1 MFLSERAQQLINC
14 FRDEENG
21 GVDNYKA
28 SVSDAMSIII
38 SMHDVHAN
46 TDKERE
52 ALINALSVLSDYNE
66 LLTALSKE
74 K

>member
-1 MFLSERAQQLINC
+1 MFLSERAQQLIKC
-14 FRDEENG
+14 FRDEKNG

-28 SVSDAMSIII
+28 SVSDTMSIII

-46 TDKERE
+46 TDRERK
-52 ALINALSVLSDYNE
+52 ALIDALSVLAEYNE
-66 LLTALSKE
+66 LLTELSKD